1 MSLNAVQPLGDM
13 DDNLLS
19 GRGDI
24 AIATTRDNG
33 MIRSFNTRYPFIK
46 GNYSVGKDMDLST
59 ESNLSGRPRSTRRA
73 HPERFYQGG

>member
-46 GNYSVGKDMDLST
+46 GNYFRGQRYGLVNRVELEWKT
-59 ESNLSGRPRSTRRA
+59 KKYT
-73 HPERFYQGG
+73 